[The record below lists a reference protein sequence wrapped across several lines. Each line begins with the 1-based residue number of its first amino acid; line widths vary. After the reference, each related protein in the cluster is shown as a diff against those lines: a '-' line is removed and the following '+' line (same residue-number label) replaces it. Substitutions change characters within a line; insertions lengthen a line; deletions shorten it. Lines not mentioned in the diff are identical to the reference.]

1 MASVICGDTCIQA
14 GKPHVCS
21 ARPGH
26 KLNVHICC
34 CGAKWMDPQQ
44 RNLSKTADS
53 KKKPS

>member
-34 CGAKWMDPQQ
+34 CGAKWIDPQQ
-44 RNLSKTADS
+44 RNLSQTAGS